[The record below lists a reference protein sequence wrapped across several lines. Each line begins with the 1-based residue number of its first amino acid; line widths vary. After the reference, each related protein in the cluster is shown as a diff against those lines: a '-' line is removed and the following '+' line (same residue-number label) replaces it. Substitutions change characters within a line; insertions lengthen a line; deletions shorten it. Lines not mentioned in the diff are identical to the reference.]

1 MIVVEH
7 PAMPVLAMIPQ
18 LLADIGI
25 AILAAAVLAF
35 LARAAKQPLILA
47 YVATGVVLGKTIG
60 FSIITEPESVESISS
75 LGLILLL
82 YLIGLEIDVVALKR
96 SGKAVLLSGLLQVPL
111 NAILCLA
118 VPFVLLAVGTPGPLG
133 TYGVLYLSFCLSLS
147 STLVVVKVLYD
158 KSELDTLPGR
168 ITLGVL
174 VLQDLWS
181 IIFLAVQPSLSAP
194 EVGPLLKS
202 LGLGVALVVGSFAAA
217 KYALPVIFRGVA
229 RVPELLILGALAW
242 CFLVAGLAS
251 QAGLSA
257 EMGALTA
264 GLAMSLLPYKPDIV
278 AKVTTIRDF
287 FLTLFF
293 VALGLKVAAPTWG
306 LAATATCVSA
316 FLLLSRF
323 LVMFPLLRLLRA
335 GDRAGLV
342 VSMNLWP
349 ASEFALVVAAI
360 GLRLGHIGAATLD
373 VILFTMVITA
383 VAGTYLITASHPIYV
398 RLHAFLVRRGWAHA
412 TAGAPEAPH
421 GAHAPAHPLV
431 LLGFHRISSALL
443 HEIETARP
451 ELLPQVLVVDFNPVV
466 LDELR
471 RRGIACAYADMAN
484 PDSLHHAGLHHCR
497 IAVCTIP
504 DTLFKGTTNRRLLA
518 AVRSV
523 APEAQVIVTAD
534 TATAE
539 RDLLADGAA
548 AVLVAPRAAA
558 RSVLADLIALLDG
571 RPPLSRASAEEPRRE
586 VLP

>member
-1 MIVVEH
+1 
-7 PAMPVLAMIPQ
+7 MP
-18 LLADIGI
+18 LLASLPQILNDIGI
-25 AILAAAVLAF
+25 AILVAAVLAF

-47 YVATGVVLGKTIG
+47 YVATGVLLGRSVG
-60 FSIITEPESVESISS
+60 LSIITEAESVESISS

-96 SGKAVLLSGLLQVPL
+96 AGKSVLVSGLLQVPL
-111 NAILCLA
+111 NAIVCLA
-118 VPFVLLAVGTPGPLG
+118 VPLVLIATGAVGPLG
-133 TYGVLYLSFCLSLS
+133 AYGVLYLSFCLSLS

-194 EVGPLLKS
+194 EVGPLLRS
-202 LGLGVALVVGSFAAA
+202 LGLGGALVVGSFAAA
-217 KYALPVIFRGVA
+217 KYALPVLFRGVA
-229 RVPELLILGALAW
+229 RVPELLILGAIAW
-242 CFLVAGLAS
+242 CFLVAGLAAK
-251 QAGLSA
+251 AGLSA

-264 GLAMSLLPYKPDIV
+264 GLSMSLLPYKPDIV

-306 LAATATCVSA
+306 LAATAAGVSA

-323 LVMFPLLRLLRA
+323 LVMFPLLRLLGA

-360 GLRLGHIGAATLD
+360 GLRLEHIGGSVMD

-383 VAGTYLITASHPIYV
+383 VAGTYLINATHPIYL
-398 RLHAFLVRRGWAHA
+398 RLQALLSRRGWAQK
-412 TAGAPEAPH
+412 TAAAPEASP
-421 GAHAPAHPLV
+421 GAHAADHPLV
-431 LLGFHRISSALL
+431 LLGFHRTASALL

-451 ELLPQVLVVDFNPVV
+451 DLLPQVLVVDFNPVV
-466 LDELR
+466 LEELR
-471 RRGIACAYADMAN
+471 RRGIACAYADLAN

-518 AVRSV
+518 TVRALS
-523 APEAQVIVTAD
+523 PEAQVLVTAD
-534 TATAE
+534 TMAAE
-539 RDLLADGAA
+539 QDLLADGAA
-548 AVLVAPRAAA
+548 AVLVGPRAAA
-558 RSVLADLIALLDG
+558 RAVLADVLALLDG
-571 RPPLSRASAEEPRRE
+571 RPPLSRAGADEPRHE
-586 VLP
+586 VLR

>member
-1 MIVVEH
+1 MFVVEH
-7 PAMPVLAMIPQ
+7 PPMPLLATIPQ
-18 LLADIGI
+18 ILTDIGI
-25 AILAAAVLAF
+25 AILVAAVLAF

-47 YVATGVVLGKTIG
+47 YVVTGVLLGRSVG
-60 FSIITEPESVESISS
+60 FSVIDEAESVESISS

-96 SGKAVLLSGLLQVPL
+96 AGRSVLLSGLLQVPL
-111 NAILCLA
+111 NAIVCLA
-118 VPFVLLAVGTPGPLG
+118 VPLALIGLGAVGGLG
-133 TYGVLYLSFCLSLS
+133 TYGVLYLAFCLSLS

-194 EVGPLLKS
+194 EVGPLLRS

-217 KYALPVIFRGVA
+217 KYALPIIFRGAA
-229 RVPELLILGALAW
+229 RVPELLILGAIAW

-251 QAGLSA
+251 KAGLSA

-264 GLAMSLLPYKPDIV
+264 GLSMSLLPYKPDIV

-306 LAATATCVSA
+306 LAATAAGVSV

-323 LVMFPLLRLLRA
+323 VVMLPLLRILGA

-360 GLRLGHIGAATLD
+360 GLRLGHIGGPVMD

-383 VAGTYLITASHPIYV
+383 VAGTYLINATHPIYL
-398 RLHAFLVRRGWAHA
+398 RLQAFLTRRGWAQK
-412 TAGAPEAPH
+412 TADAPEAHAGGH
-421 GAHAPAHPLV
+421 GADHPLV
-431 LLGFHRISSALL
+431 LLGFHRTASALL

-466 LDELR
+466 LEELR
-471 RRGIACAYADMAN
+471 RRGIACAYADLAN
-484 PDSLHHAGLHHCR
+484 PDSLHHAGLHHVR

-518 AVRSV
+518 TVRSL

-534 TATAE
+534 TAAVE
-539 RDLLADGAA
+539 HDLLEGGAA
-548 AVLVAPRAAA
+548 AVLVGPRAGA
-558 RSVLADLIALLDG
+558 RSVLADVLALLEG
-571 RPPLSRASAEEPRRE
+571 RPPLSRAGADEPRRE
-586 VLP
+586 VLR